1 MNLSMNKTMMAIAI
15 TKKHVTAAYAISLD
29 KGIISPGNTIYA
41 SLLANPKV
49 NVANIIKAKPTNV
62 KIKPV
67 HSSLISKGISGIAT

>member
-1 MNLSMNKTMMAIAI
+1 MNKTMMAIAI

-49 NVANIIKAKPTNV
+49 NVAN
-62 KIKPV
+62 
-67 HSSLISKGISGIAT
+67 